1 MNWIKYGG
9 LFLLALLIESN
20 FSKFYAVGN
29 YTPDL
34 FVILVIYIALN
45 EGKISGTLSGF
56 TGGLVQDLIFAVG
69 FLGLS
74 SFTKSLSGFFVG
86 YFTTS
91 RRARKYPGIMI
102 PAGIGILLSHLFS
115 SLFRSIGSEE
125 GIISTVFGIGLPS
138 AIYTFIVA
146 NFVLMILKS
155 EMEED

>member
-1 MNWIKYGG
+1 MKWIKYGG

-20 FSKFYAVGN
+20 FSKYYAIGN

-34 FVILVIYIALN
+34 FVILVIYISLN
-45 EGKISGTLSGF
+45 EGKISGTISGF
-56 TGGLVQDLIFAVG
+56 SIGLIQDFILSVG

-74 SFTKSLSGFFVG
+74 SFSKSLSGFFVG
-86 YFTTS
+86 FFTNS

-102 PAGIGILLSHLFS
+102 PAIIGIMVSHLFS
-115 SLFRSIGSEE
+115 SVFRSVGSEE
-125 GIISTVFGIGLPS
+125 GIISSVFRLSLPS

-155 EMEED
+155 EMEDE